1 MPTSCVAW
9 GCTNRAKA
17 GSGISFHRFPFKNPE
32 LLQKWIQAIR
42 RENWAPKQGSFICGS
57 HFEDSCFVVRPGKH
71 GH

>member
-1 MPTSCVAW
+1 MPTLCVAW

-17 GSGISFHRFPFKNPE
+17 ASGISFHRFPFKNPE

-57 HFEDSCFVVRPGKH
+57 HFEDSCFVLQPGKC